1 MIFLVFISAV
11 FVLAGCGD
19 DDEADDK
26 KDSPAVN
33 SYLTCPDENHPH
45 LIDLNLPLGT
55 KWACCNV
62 GADKPEAYGGYYAW
76 GETEEKTYYSWSNY
90 THCDGAEYTS
100 HDIGYNIAGTQYDVA
115 YVKWGESWAMPT
127 LEQVKEL
134 LNNSTSTRTTM
145 NGVNGYKIT
154 GSNGGNIFL
163 PEAMEVIKLLEK
175 CIIPRAKASSLTR
188 VFICSIRRPIKKP
201 PLKNKPVILVIIQ
214 QIWECHHR
222 QFSVNVVHYDTV
234 FHVKQF
240 LSYE

>member
-1 MIFLVFISAV
+1 MKGFDFQIFLVFISAV

-76 GETEEKTYYSWSNY
+76 GETEEKTYYSWRNY

-163 PEAMEVIKLLEK
+163 PEAGYRE
-175 CIIPRAKASSLTR
+175 
-188 VFICSIRRPIKKP
+188 
-201 PLKNKPVILVIIQ
+201 NGILVDVGRNGSYWLSIPSSYSNYNYAYCLCFGDRDAYGNLQYPNYYGNPRYIGM
-214 QIWECHHR
+214 
-222 QFSVNVVHYDTV
+222 SVRPV
-234 FHVKQF
+234 
-240 LSYE
+240 SR

>member
-1 MIFLVFISAV
+1 MVVNHLFFIFAFRAENVQSQQINTTMKKL
-11 FVLAGCGD
+11 LALY
-19 DDEADDK
+19 AF
-26 KDSPAVN
+26 ALMTFMVN
-33 SYLTCPDENHPH
+33 AQSCPDDNHPH
-45 LIDLNLPLGT
+45 AIDLGLPSGT

-76 GETEEKTYYSWSNY
+76 GEIKEKSVYNEENY
-90 THCDGAEYTS
+90 DYFDNLKGKYIY
-100 HDIGYNIAGTQYDVA
+100 IGNTISGTNYDVA

-163 PEAMEVIKLLEK
+163 PEATEVIKLLET

-188 VFICSIRRPIKKP
+188 VFICSNSRPIKKP
-201 PLKNKPVILVIIQ
+201 P
-214 QIWECHHR
+214 
-222 QFSVNVVHYDTV
+222 
-234 FHVKQF
+234 
-240 LSYE
+240 